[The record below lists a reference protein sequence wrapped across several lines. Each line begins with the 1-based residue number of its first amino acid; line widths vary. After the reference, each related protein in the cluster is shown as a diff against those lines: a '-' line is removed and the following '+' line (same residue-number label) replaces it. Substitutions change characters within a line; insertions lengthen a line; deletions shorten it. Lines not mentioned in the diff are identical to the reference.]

1 MTTKEFSEKLDKQIA
16 EIVKTDIPLMI
27 AVKSVMALQSKR
39 IWLDAKNKSGSAIGS
54 YVDKELYINPKN
66 SPKKFQ
72 TKGKYGETK
81 FANGEKHKTGYFFNY
96 LDYKKKIGRN
106 KNANTVNLQLWG
118 ELSRNWANGKISQA
132 KANKSTVH
140 KYYVSL
146 LEHNYN
152 KVERYGVQEVFGLS
166 KFEKESFY
174 KVINYELF
182 KALTN

>member
-16 EIVKTDIPLMI
+16 EIVKNDIPLMI
-27 AVKSVMALQSKR
+27 GVKSVMSLQSKR

-54 YVDKELYINPKN
+54 YVDKEIYINPKN
-66 SPKKFQ
+66 SPKKFP

-81 FANGEKHKTGYFFNY
+81 FANGDKHKTGYFFNY
-96 LDYKKKIGRN
+96 LEYKKKIGKN

-118 ELSRNWANGKISQA
+118 ELSRNWANGKITQA
-132 KANKSTVH
+132 KANKSTAH

-166 KFEKESFY
+166 KFEKETFY
-174 KVINYELF
+174 KIVNAELF